1 MEQEF
6 SSPVL
11 ESAVTELSRLPG
23 VGRKTALR
31 LALHLLRRDERE
43 VTALGESLI
52 RLRRDICYCKRCHNI
67 CESELCAICASPR
80 RDNRTVCVVENVKDV
95 MSIENTGQYNGVY
108 HVLGGLIS
116 PIDGIGPDSLEI
128 SSLIERVAAGEVDE
142 VILALSSTMEGDTT
156 NFYIYRRL
164 GNMPVKL
171 TQLARGMSVG
181 NEIEYTD
188 EITLGRSLL
197 NRIPFSDSFKS

>member
-11 ESAVTELSRLPG
+11 ECAVTELSRLPG

-43 VTALGESLI
+43 VNALGESLI
-52 RLRRDICYCKRCHNI
+52 RLRRDICYCRRCHNI
-67 CESELCAICASPR
+67 SESELCPICASPR
-80 RDNRTVCVVENVKDV
+80 RDSRTVCVVENVKDV

-128 SSLIERVAAGEVDE
+128 ASLVERVASGEVDE

-164 GNMPVKL
+164 GNLPVKL

-188 EITLGRSLL
+188 EVTLGRSLL